1 MAYHMGLDFR
11 KEAPIKLAESMF
23 IENGS
28 VVFLQEAKTYL
39 EEWYLVRQR
48 VYKFLLLNPQ
58 EFAGKFL
65 KYPMH

>member
-1 MAYHMGLDFR
+1 MGLDFR

-39 EEWYLVRQR
+39 EEWYVVGVSASRWRIITKNDYQ
-48 VYKFLLLNPQ
+48 
-58 EFAGKFL
+58 
-65 KYPMH
+65 HD